1 MVCLCSAHQAW
12 AQWVGT
18 QARWQ
23 PGTGP
28 QSHALV
34 CDNPKKRKNTTLSN
48 SFSTLY
54 YDDSNIC
61 QSLQES
67 LSFQFRALF
76 EIREVILLVQSFP
89 GAERAP
95 TSAM

>member
-1 MVCLCSAHQAW
+1 MVCLCSANHQAF

-18 QARWQ
+18 QARPALGRNLMPLYVTT
-23 PGTGP
+23 PGREKY
-28 QSHALV
+28 A
-34 CDNPKKRKNTTLSN
+34 TLFN
-48 SFSTLY
+48 SFSTL

-67 LSFQFRALF
+67 LSFQFRAFF
-76 EIREVILLVQSFP
+76 EIRDVILLVQSFP